1 MLIPSRLSSRVD
13 TSMLHQRQLKGA
25 EDTSALENATHSSNS
40 LVRALTDADYTNTTA
55 QTSRSHCPL
64 QTRHS
69 RLPEADPGGRRGGD
83 PVRGGGPG
91 ASSVSAPAA
100 RAGTAPRR
108 GGRRLAEEI
117 GDALDDVHRPRSGAS
132 SSGTGSS
139 RSASPPRRGRR
150 RRRGDAR
157 RGEPA
162 GFDSNPIQQ
171 DAIPR

>member
-1 MLIPSRLSSRVD
+1 MIPRCF
-13 TSMLHQRQLKGA
+13 HQRQLKGA

-69 RLPEADPGGRRGGD
+69 RLPEADPGGRRAGD
-83 PVRGGGPG
+83 PVRGGRPG

-100 RAGTAPRR
+100 RAGAGPRR

-132 SSGTGSS
+132 SS
-139 RSASPPRRGRR
+139 RSASPPRRGR

-162 GFDSNPIQQ
+162 GFDSNPIQPN
-171 DAIPR
+171 AIPR

>member
-1 MLIPSRLSSRVD
+1 
-13 TSMLHQRQLKGA
+13 MLHQRQLKGA

-55 QTSRSHCPL
+55 RTSRSHCPL

-69 RLPEADPGGRRGGD
+69 RLPEADPGGRRAGD
-83 PVRGGGPG
+83 PVRGGRPG

-100 RAGTAPRR
+100 RAGAGPRR

-162 GFDSNPIQQ
+162 GFDSNPIQPN
-171 DAIPR
+171 AIPR